1 MRSLGEG
8 LGIDRT
14 VTLTSAPAQS
24 GIPMTLSTSIAM
36 NRVAPEELETVYGH
50 DGLTFNEVN
59 KFVQTIMAA
68 GYKIEGNDSKTRDYI
83 IDLLDSIGNVGEST
97 TWDEL
102 LTEDYRDAA
111 IYGNTWT
118 ELVPNKS
125 GDEIVDLKRID
136 PKLMDIART
145 GTQNQA
151 ALDKFGRPLG
161 FTMKIPYGMSIKQ
174 KDKVPEGVSL
184 AFGQKLF
191 LKPERIAQFKLYTF
205 GDGFIGIGLIEPAYK
220 SVVRKL
226 NIEEAHSNYLY
237 NTGFAPRLGYVG
249 DINHE
254 PTPQQVENMLNQL
267 KDLNYKQNLAMA
279 YYNKVELLEP
289 KKTDTLQ
296 SNVQFLQSQQVA
308 ASGMPQALVTGSG
321 EETNRQTLTNQQ
333 IFFEYGLKDITTRF
347 CSAIRKQIFERAIRL
362 KFGENQDIPR
372 IVWNKISTAEH
383 NDKAERITNYVREG
397 MISPMDPALK
407 KYIEESEN
415 LKLMEGLPE
424 PAVPTPVSIKKEITK
439 ENPEIPKVK

>member
-1 MRSLGEG
+1 
-8 LGIDRT
+8 
-14 VTLTSAPAQS
+14 
-24 GIPMTLSTSIAM
+24 
-36 NRVAPEELETVYGH
+36 
-50 DGLTFNEVN
+50 
-59 KFVQTIMAA
+59 
-68 GYKIEGNDSKTRDYI
+68 
-83 IDLLDSIGNVGEST
+83 
-97 TWDEL
+97 
-102 LTEDYRDAA
+102 
-111 IYGNTWT
+111 
-118 ELVPNKS
+118 
-125 GDEIVDLKRID
+125 
-136 PKLMDIART
+136 MDIARV

-151 ALDKFGRPLG
+151 ALDKYGRPLG
-161 FTMKIPYGMSIKQ
+161 YTMKIPYGMTVVQ

-184 AFGQKLF
+184 AGQKLF

-254 PTPQQVENMLNQL
+254 PTPQQVDNMLNQL
-267 KDLNYKQNLAMA
+267 KDLTYKQNMAMA

-333 IFFEYGLKDITTRF
+333 IFFEYGLKDITNRF
-347 CSAIRKQIFERAIRL
+347 CNTIRKQIFERAIVL
-362 KFGENQDIPR
+362 KFGEGHDIPR
-372 IVWNKISTAEH
+372 IVWNKISTAEQ
-383 NDKAERITNYVREG
+383 NDKANRLVNYVREG
-397 MISPMDPALK
+397 MINPLDPSLRR
-407 KYIEESEN
+407 YIEESEN
-415 LKLMEGLPE
+415 LKLTLENKPIEDKPKEPVPSIPE
-424 PAVPTPVSIKKEITK
+424 KSAPSIKK
-439 ENPEIPKVK
+439 PEIPKAE